1 MFGSIYHNHYLS
13 FNQSARLSYTIV
25 LLHGFEIYHHHR
37 DAWMWERHHHNIYTI
52 IVWHASLSHSLTP
65 SITPSLSP
73 KFYSITDKNHHHHRI
88 ATCTRDLKS
97 TVVVIID
104 SPVSYRSFHW
114 IVHARQCTVSGCL
127 TISLLMLCPTRVS
140 VIMGFIAASR
150 RHVVTSSRVIL
161 SGVYPTRRLSNVGLL
176 TVRLTHHHHFH
187 HWIPNQFLSCTLQ
200 LSIFNWMVW
209 FHCYL
214 RHQLPTSSG
223 RPFIIGLL
231 FKSSRFTISLHVPFM
246 RFEFC
251 CR

>member
-1 MFGSIYHNHYLS
+1 MTSDKNQEKYLQSLCLVQFTTITITIFLSISNTFL
-13 FNQSARLSYTIV
+13 
-25 LLHGFEIYHHHR
+25 HHR
-37 DAWMWERHHHNIYTI
+37 PSSWIRNLPSSSWYMNVRASSWYTI

-73 KFYSITDKNHHHHRI
+73 KLYSITDKNHHHHRI

-150 RHVVTSSRVIL
+150 RHVVTRHIIWCV
-161 SGVYPTRRLSNVGLL
+161 SNE
-176 TVRLTHHHHFH
+176 TA
-187 HWIPNQFLSCTLQ
+187 
-200 LSIFNWMVW
+200 
-209 FHCYL
+209 
-214 RHQLPTSSG
+214 
-223 RPFIIGLL
+223 
-231 FKSSRFTISLHVPFM
+231 
-246 RFEFC
+246 E
-251 CR
+251 